1 MKQRRLPKYNRL
13 GPQLIL
19 ILIKPGLLCGR
30 CHGNRVAV
38 ACQDG
43 NFRIIPEPKITSKP
57 RLATVQP
64 CPVFESDTRQADAV
78 GSRFGVWS

>member
-1 MKQRRLPKYNRL
+1 MKQHLLPQFNRL
-13 GPQLIL
+13 DPQLIL
-19 ILIKPGLLCGR
+19 ILIKPELLCGC

-43 NFRIIPEPKITSKP
+43 NFSIIPGPKITSKP

-64 CPVFESDTRQADAV
+64 CPVFESLTLDQQIL
-78 GSRFGVWS
+78 